1 MTESNLLPQS
11 LAILTE
17 LPEITDTVFAP
28 NKSLLKAIDDAQKWF
43 DYLVISDFPEDAPK
57 RFPPRLER
65 YADRSVD
72 ALSGGLKNRI
82 TLVTKL
88 PSTKEGLAATTKLL
102 EQVILLVDN
111 LGKLKFRSEVPTLP
125 LEEEVNDR

>member
-1 MTESNLLPQS
+1 MVRLPRH
-11 LAILTE
+11 LR
-17 LPEITDTVFAP
+17 LPRRR
-28 NKSLLKAIDDAQKWF
+28 SQK
-43 DYLVISDFPEDAPK
+43 V
-57 RFPPRLER
+57 PPRPEC

-82 TLVTKL
+82 TLVTRL

-111 LGKLKFRSEVPTLP
+111 LGKLKFRSEVPTLTP
-125 LEEEVNDR
+125 

>member
-1 MTESNLLPQS
+1 MLPQS

-43 DYLVISDFPEDAPK
+43 DYLVISDFPEDTPK
-57 RFPPRLER
+57 RSPHSLFECH
-65 YADRSVD
+65 ADRSVD
-72 ALSGGLKNRI
+72 ALSRGLKNRI

-88 PSTKEGLAATTKLL
+88 PSTNEGLAATTKLL

-111 LGKLKFRSEVPTLP
+111 LGKLKFRSEVRPFP
-125 LEEEVNDR
+125 PCHLESGK